1 MNKIAKRTDDQK
13 KYSKPENIFLF
24 LVLVIGFLAVF
35 ITPPLTMGDEGYH
48 LSRSYNLFSTK
59 APESM
64 SNPQVRAKEFEAIG
78 LSTEGKI
85 NPTFYKKLITKKVDL
100 QNDGVRFSVYSK
112 WNNTFGPLDFMH
124 LPAAIGVL
132 IARLIYPS
140 LGIMDYGGRIANL
153 LFFAFAFYFL
163 IKKNKYA
170 KWSMILLFVI
180 GGIQK
185 NI

>member
-1 MNKIAKRTDDQK
+1 
-13 KYSKPENIFLF
+13 
-24 LVLVIGFLAVF
+24 
-35 ITPPLTMGDEGYH
+35 
-48 LSRSYNLFSTK
+48 
-59 APESM
+59 
-64 SNPQVRAKEFEAIG
+64 
-78 LSTEGKI
+78 
-85 NPTFYKKLITKKVDL
+85 
-100 QNDGVRFSVYSK
+100 
-112 WNNTFGPLDFMH
+112 MH

-185 NI
+185 KYLVQAMMCLVFSFLLLL